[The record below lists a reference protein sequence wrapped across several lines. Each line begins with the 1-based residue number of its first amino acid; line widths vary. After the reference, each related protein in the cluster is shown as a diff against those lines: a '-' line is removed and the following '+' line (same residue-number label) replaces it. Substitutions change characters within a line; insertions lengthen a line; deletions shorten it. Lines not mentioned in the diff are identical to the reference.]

1 MDMTV
6 VWINAAAVLVG
17 SILGLLLKQ
26 KFTPKLSQA
35 IMAALGLCTLGIGM
49 TSLLQS
55 KDGLCLILCMV
66 LGTLLG
72 EWWDLER
79 RMDGLGEL
87 IQQKLLKGKNGGRFA
102 EGFATATVLFCVG
115 AMTINGAIQAG
126 LNQDFDILLSKSVMD
141 GVSSITYSAAMG
153 IGVVFSIIPIL
164 VYEGGLTL
172 LAGVVGPLLD
182 PAVINEMS
190 AVGGCIIVGI
200 ALNMLRL
207 IGEKIRVANM
217 LPAIFLPALYLPLME
232 IVTGTL
238 G

>member
-6 VWINAAAVLVG
+6 VWINVAAVLVG

-26 KFTPKLSQA
+26 RFTPKLSQA

-55 KDGLCLILCMV
+55 QDGLCLILCMV
-66 LGTLLG
+66 VGTLLG
-72 EWWDLER
+72 EQWDLER

-87 IQQKLLKGKNGGRFA
+87 IQAKLLKGKNGGRFV
-102 EGFATATVLFCVG
+102 EGFSTATVLFCVG

-126 LNQDFDILLSKSVMD
+126 LNGDFDILLSKSVMD
-141 GVSSITYSAAMG
+141 GVSSITYSAALG
-153 IGVVFSIIPIL
+153 VGVVFSVIPIL

-182 PAVINEMS
+182 PAAITEMS

-200 ALNMLRL
+200 ALNVLGL
-207 IGEKIRVANM
+207 TKEKLRVANM
-217 LPAIFLPALYLPLME
+217 LPAIFLPLLYLPLME
-232 IVTGTL
+232 LLTKLVN
-238 G
+238 